1 MKNQILFLI
10 AHVPFFH
17 PYYPLI
23 DENKE
28 RLDFPMNRNYF
39 QSSVC
44 LFYLTQVG
52 LHIKILDVF
61 PVIDLL
67 LFDFERGRSECLCNL
82 NEK

>member
-17 PYYPLI
+17 LYYPLI

-28 RLDFPMNRNYF
+28 RLDFLMNRNYF
-39 QSSVC
+39 QSSAC
-44 LFYLTQVG
+44 LYYLTQLG

-61 PVIDLL
+61 PVNDLL
-67 LFDFERGRSECLCNL
+67 LFNFGRGRSECLSNL